1 MKMLKACVIAVCFSV
16 AASTAVAQDIVHA
29 LAGTVTGINPKIR
42 MTEIATDNGTS
53 GHFEWL
59 KKSGDSINFD
69 KSVKA
74 DAVDVDKF
82 TSKGAHVIVFFVGD
96 GDIRT
101 IVAMRDL
108 GSGPLEKT
116 SGTVVKLNRHD
127 RVLTIKNSAGA
138 EESFRID
145 AKTVADTTNGVSE
158 DFKFDFS
165 KGDEVRV
172 TAAPSGSGET
182 ALLIAPMM

>member
-1 MKMLKACVIAVCFSV
+1 MKFIKVCVFAVCLSV
-16 AASTAVAQDIVHA
+16 AALTAAAQDIVHA
-29 LAGTVTGINPKIR
+29 LAGTVTGINPKIK

-59 KKSGDSINFD
+59 KSGDSINFD
-69 KSVKA
+69 KSVRA
-74 DAVDVDKF
+74 DAVDADKF
-82 TSKGAHVIVFFVGD
+82 TNKGAHVIVFFVGD
-96 GDIRT
+96 GEIRT
-101 IVAMRDL
+101 IVALRDL

-138 EESFRID
+138 EETFRLD
-145 AKTVADTTNGVSE
+145 AKTVGDTTNGVSE

-172 TAAPSGSGET
+172 TAAPSGGGET